1 MLSFKNFLGKL
12 KKAKIKLSAS
22 MQKDLIV
29 VFDEFL
35 DSVSR
40 FTKQIKMLKEELDDV
55 VFKIYNISDEDKNF
69 ILK

>member
-1 MLSFKNFLGKL
+1 
-12 KKAKIKLSAS
+12 